1 MFDLKIKNKIIIASI
16 SIIMGIFIDNGAIL
30 VSIL

>member
-16 SIIMGIFIDNGAIL
+16 SIIMGIFINNGDIL